1 MSILKIIKERR
12 SVRRFLNKLIPKE
25 IQEDLKEAIM
35 WAPSAG
41 NLQSRKFYF
50 IFNQDIKKN
59 LAKAALGQSFIA
71 KAPLVIVGCVDL
83 RIRDHYG
90 ERGVNL
96 YAIQDVSASI
106 QNVLLIAH
114 ELGLSS
120 VWIGAFCEDEVSKI
134 LKLPRFLRPISII
147 PVGYTSVRPR
157 APGRVPVEDAICII
171 E

>member
-1 MSILKIIKERR
+1 MLNIIKERR

-25 IQEDLKEAIM
+25 IQDALKEAIM

-50 IFNQDIKKN
+50 IFNQTIKKD
-59 LAKAALGQSFIA
+59 LVKAALGQSFIA

-83 RIRDHYG
+83 RIKDHYG

-96 YAIQDVSASI
+96 YAVQDVSASI
-106 QNVLLIAH
+106 QNVLLVAH
-114 ELGLSS
+114 ELGLAS

-147 PVGYTSVRPR
+147 PVGYTSIHPR
-157 APGRVPVEDAICII
+157 TPGRVSVEDAIGII

>member
-1 MSILKIIKERR
+1 
-12 SVRRFLNKLIPKE
+12 
-25 IQEDLKEAIM
+25 M

-50 IFNQDIKKN
+50 IFNQTIKKD
-59 LAKAALGQSFIA
+59 LVKAALGQSFIA
-71 KAPLVIVGCVDL
+71 KAPVVIVGCVDL
-83 RIRDHYG
+83 RIKDHYG

-106 QNVLLIAH
+106 QNVLLVAH
-114 ELGLSS
+114 ELGLAS
-120 VWIGAFCEDEVSKI
+120 VWIGAFCEDEISRI

-147 PVGYTSVRPR
+147 PVGYTSVHPR
-157 APGRVPVEDAICII
+157 APGRVSVEDAIDII

>member
-1 MSILKIIKERR
+1 MNILNIIKERR

-25 IQEDLKEAIM
+25 AQDALKEAIM

-50 IFNQDIKKN
+50 IFNQAIKKD

-83 RIRDHYG
+83 RIKDHYG
-90 ERGVNL
+90 ERGAKL
-96 YAIQDVSASI
+96 YAVQDVSASI
-106 QNVLLIAH
+106 QNVLLVAH
-114 ELGLSS
+114 ELGLAS
-120 VWIGAFCEDEVSKI
+120 VWVGAFSEDEVRKI

-147 PVGYTSVRPR
+147 PVGYTSIHPH
-157 APGRVPVEDAICII
+157 APSRVSVEDAIDIV